1 MKVPEVGAEA
11 QMVEDTVH
19 DDAPA
24 IPRYSRFPSLLNF
37 MIILVSAIS
46 SFLFGYGNNSAAGC
60 FAQET
65 FIKKFLSGSNA
76 NSIIDGINAIFFGG
90 GFLGTILQSY
100 ISTKFGRRV
109 CAEVAA
115 ILMMISGILSASSVN
130 PGMFIA
136 SRGIAGIAGGLIM
149 SNTPVYMSEIAPAHT
164 RGLLVGM
171 HAAWLVVGYIVC
183 SIAALGFNFVK
194 SDIQW
199 RLQFIMLSF
208 FSIVCAVSIIF
219 IPESPRWFV
228 EQGRVEE
235 ASAIM
240 ERLHRTKSDP
250 SSSLARAEMVQ
261 IVAQVEAEKDL
272 PHSYWYILSNAH
284 LRKRAYCSILVF
296 AMVQS
301 SGLLVIFNLMPILF
315 AALNFDATLQ
325 LGLSIVWVTVAC
337 IGASTNAMIVDR
349 VGRVKLLGIGGVLLM
364 IALSIQCALQKTYLN
379 SDNKA
384 GINASV
390 AFYFI
395 FIVFYSFSVD
405 GVVYIYNAEIWPNH
419 LRSKG
424 VTFGLGS
431 YFLFGIAYNSPAA
444 LAFDTIGWKYY
455 LVFICMTAVCT
466 LLIVLT
472 FPETKGLTLEDINM
486 KFGDKVVV
494 AIDESRSDEDFKSKP
509 EEAV

>member
-1 MKVPEVGAEA
+1 
-11 QMVEDTVH
+11 
-19 DDAPA
+19 
-24 IPRYSRFPSLLNF
+24 
-37 MIILVSAIS
+37 
-46 SFLFGYGNNSAAGC
+46 
-60 FAQET
+60 
-65 FIKKFLSGSNA
+65 
-76 NSIIDGINAIFFGG
+76 
-90 GFLGTILQSY
+90 
-100 ISTKFGRRV
+100 
-109 CAEVAA
+109 
-115 ILMMISGILSASSVN
+115 
-130 PGMFIA
+130 
-136 SRGIAGIAGGLIM
+136 
-149 SNTPVYMSEIAPAHT
+149 
-164 RGLLVGM
+164 VGM

-284 LRKRAYCSILVF
+284 LRKRAYCSILIF

-494 AIDESRSDEDFKSKP
+494 GINESRSDEDFKSKP